1 MLKYSNVA
9 AVTPDDLWVAL
20 QDPLNETNVTSA
32 EHELKT
38 VMNNWMYQENYPIV
52 HVKRDYKNNIAIIQ
66 QQRFG
71 ERAENLEYQKAK
83 WWIPISFTTQ
93 NNSAFSDTAP
103 RVWLNPKNA
112 LNLFDLADEDH
123 WVIVNLQQS
132 G

>member
-9 AVTPDDLWVAL
+9 AVTPDDLWTAL
-20 QDPLNETNVTSA
+20 QDPSNKTNVTSA
-32 EHELKT
+32 ELKT

-52 HVKRDYKNNIAIIQ
+52 HVKRDYKNNMAIIQ

-71 ERAENLEYQKAK
+71 ERAEDPENQKVR

-93 NNSAFSDTAP
+93 SNPAFSDTAP
-103 RVWLNPKNA
+103 HVWLNPENT
-112 LNLFDLADEDH
+112 LSLFDVADEGH
-123 WVIVNLQQS
+123 WIIVNLQQS